1 MRLDDIR
8 SPGMLTNSHDLR
20 KAVVRAISFCEVLGS
35 SEKAVEL
42 QMFFRDAI
50 AYLDEKIVSTGLP
63 ESEKPTVDPAAV
75 SPFED
80 DDIEDE
86 IPDSVFPVKPAPKK
100 VVGKPAVKGKAK

>member
-1 MRLDDIR
+1 MRLDDIC

-20 KAVVRAISFCEVLGS
+20 KAVVRAISFCEVLES

-42 QMFFRDAI
+42 QMFFREAI
-50 AYLDEKIVSTGLP
+50 AYLDEKIVSKDLP
-63 ESEKPTVDPAAV
+63 ESEKPTVDPDAV

-80 DDIEDE
+80 DE
-86 IPDSVFPVKPAPKK
+86 IPDAVFPVKQAPKK